1 MSLLHGSANSGIALR
16 ERSAAGERAAASE
29 MDFIFL
35 VVSRLAQ
42 APLIDCG
49 CPHAFLYPASRA
61 PRTHASAPRPIP
73 TRKTC
78 CDRHGRCGAA
88 ASGAQVCRRTV
99 RPECATLLKRT
110 PLKRTALKRL
120 RQLRSAAHARPIRL
134 VNGIADGKIGLDL
147 ACVISATRVSVHLPD
162 QVFD

>member
-49 CPHAFLYPASRA
+49 CPHAFLYPASRVRHE
-61 PRTHASAPRPIP
+61 RTQARRAQSLQERHVAIATDDAAQQRRVRKFVAGRSAPSAQRCSNE
-73 TRKTC
+73 R
-78 CDRHGRCGAA
+78 RSNERRSNAFASFGRQHMPARYDWLTG
-88 ASGAQVCRRTV
+88 
-99 RPECATLLKRT
+99 L
-110 PLKRTALKRL
+110 RTARSGWTWHALLAL
-120 RQLRSAAHARPIRL
+120 R
-134 VNGIADGKIGLDL
+134 G
-147 ACVISATRVSVHLPD
+147 
-162 QVFD
+162 